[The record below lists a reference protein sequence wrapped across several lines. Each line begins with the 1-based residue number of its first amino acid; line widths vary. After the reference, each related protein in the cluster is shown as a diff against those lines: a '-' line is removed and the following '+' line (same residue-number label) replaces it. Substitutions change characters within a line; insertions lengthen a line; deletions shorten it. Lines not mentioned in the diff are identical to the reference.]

1 MLKDIFSFILNLIYP
16 SKCVLCNKIIV
27 RNKEHICGTCKKNLK
42 SDTKIRYL
50 KGLTDS
56 KSKIIKCISP
66 FKYTG
71 DIKNAIWRFKFRGY
85 KNYSEFFAEMIA
97 EAIQNN
103 FKDIKFDYITF
114 VPLRKSRKR
123 DRGYN
128 QAECLAVDLSS
139 IISVPCKDLLVKVKK
154 TEIQHTLSLVYR
166 LENVKG
172 AFAIKL
178 GEKMN
183 VKNKNILLCDDIITS
198 GSTLSECAKT
208 LIENGA
214 KSVYCCT
221 IAYISKVNTLNKHQ

>member
-1 MLKDIFSFILNLIYP
+1 MLKDVFSFILNLIYP
-16 SKCVLCNKIIV
+16 NKCVLCDKIIV
-27 RNKEHICGTCKKNLK
+27 RNKEYICGTCKKNLK
-42 SDTKIRYL
+42 SNTKIRYL
-50 KGLTDS
+50 KVITDS
-56 KSKIIKCISP
+56 KSKIVKCISP

-85 KNYSEFFAEMIA
+85 KNYSEFFAKMIA
-97 EAIQNN
+97 EEIQNN

-114 VPLRKSRKR
+114 VPLRKDRKR

-139 IISVPCKDLLVKVKK
+139 RINVPCKDLLVKVKK

-172 AFAIKL
+172 AFDVKL
-178 GEKMN
+178 EEKMN

-198 GSTLSECAKT
+198 GSTLSECVKT

-214 KSVYCCT
+214 KSVACCT
-221 IAYISKVNTLNKHQ
+221 VAYISKVNSLDKHQ